1 MEKLAVEPLRVH
13 QDADGRF
20 RVAVPKRE
28 VAEKLGLKNK
38 QRVRVLVDVQ
48 RRRFIYQ
55 LVEERLETHE
65 ARRA

>member
-1 MEKLAVEPLRVH
+1 MEELAVEPLSVH

-20 RVAVPKRE
+20 RVVVPKRE

-38 QRVRVLVDVQ
+38 QRVRVFVDVP

-55 LVEERLETHE
+55 LVEEG
-65 ARRA
+65 

>member
-1 MEKLAVEPLRVH
+1 MEELAVEPLRVH

-20 RVAVPKRE
+20 RVTVPKRE

-38 QRVRVLVDVQ
+38 QRVRVFVDIQ

-55 LVEERLETHE
+55 LVEEGVRNT
-65 ARRA
+65 